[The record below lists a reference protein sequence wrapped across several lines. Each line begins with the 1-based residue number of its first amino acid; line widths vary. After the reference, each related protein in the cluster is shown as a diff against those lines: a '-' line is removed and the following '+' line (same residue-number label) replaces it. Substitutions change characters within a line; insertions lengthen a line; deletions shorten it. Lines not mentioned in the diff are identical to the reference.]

1 MDIQKEE
8 IDYQKGKTV
17 SLLGNNFDLISLSI
31 FLGGIALSIFI
42 WFYFNLYSVS
52 KYNKYFLIALCL
64 FFIVQIFISG
74 PYSGSYSIEDNEIKE
89 VIQLNAVLFSSIA
102 ILLAF
107 NNSRFKAEDSKML
120 ILALILSSFGVVY
133 YSIKKDSD
141 SKRIIR
147 KLKVSFMTIAIFLFI
162 NMLFNVGTR
171 EFGLMS

>member
-8 IDYQKGKTV
+8 IDYEKGKTV
-17 SLLGNNFDLISLSI
+17 SLFGMNFDIISLSI
-31 FLGGIALSIFI
+31 FLGGIGLSIFI
-42 WFYFNLYSVS
+42 WLYFNLYNSS
-52 KYNKYFLIALCL
+52 SYNKYFLIALCL

-74 PYSGSYSIEDNEIKE
+74 PYSGSYSIEDNETKE

-107 NNSRFKAEDSKML
+107 NNSRFKKEDSKML
-120 ILALILSSFGVVY
+120 ILALILSSFSVIY

-147 KLKVSFMTIAIFLFI
+147 KLKVSFMTIGIFLFI
-162 NMLFNVGTR
+162 NTLFNVGVR
-171 EFGLMS
+171 EFNLLN